1 MVEGSH
7 FCLFLDHNDVIFTQF
22 DSFWNDLTN
31 DICAF
36 VQNLAKVLVINDD
49 VDHFLADLDFL
60 GVLAPPFFLGV
71 VKSLSQ
77 TSHTQRPGETDRM
90 NE

>member
-1 MVEGSH
+1 M
-7 FCLFLDHNDVIFTQF
+7 IFTQF
-22 DSFWNDLTN
+22 YSFWNDLTN

-36 VQNLAKVLVINDD
+36 VHNLAKVLVINDD
-49 VDHFLADLDFL
+49 VDHFLADLDL

-77 TSHTQRPGETDRM
+77 TSHTQRPEETDRM